1 MSDMTPLKKAA
12 EDAVAAIDDAD
23 ARKPYLKRINT
34 KATALEDE
42 AEDWKD
48 VSSSK
53 AAYERQKEE
62 DSQAKALQEQE
73 EKNRKNRIASEVSK
87 CQSYIDMVKGLDTYS
102 NTAEKLLKKAYNAL
116 MKIEDDTE
124 KNRMTNVY
132 NEAADYVSELKKA
145 ALQESDTENA
155 EEEGGDSIW

>member
-1 MSDMTPLKKAA
+1 MQKTGRTS
-12 EDAVAAIDDAD
+12 AV
-23 ARKPYLKRINT
+23 P
-34 KATALEDE
+34 
-42 AEDWKD
+42 
-48 VSSSK
+48 S
-53 AAYERQKEE
+53 AYERQKEE

-155 EEEGGDSIW
+155 EEEGGDVYGNSCIYFTRDGRDLFYCRWHDCTKKEKGAGNSG

>member
-1 MSDMTPLKKAA
+1 
-12 EDAVAAIDDAD
+12 
-23 ARKPYLKRINT
+23 
-34 KATALEDE
+34 
-42 AEDWKD
+42 
-48 VSSSK
+48 
-53 AAYERQKEE
+53 
-62 DSQAKALQEQE
+62 
-73 EKNRKNRIASEVSK
+73 
-87 CQSYIDMVKGLDTYS
+87 MVKGLDTYS